1 MVPELRK
8 AMEESQQQDDDGSLV
23 AWIKR
28 VVRKELKQKG
38 IEVWWPEFCIVF

>member
-1 MVPELRK
+1 
-8 AMEESQQQDDDGSLV
+8 MEESQQQDDDGSLA